1 MDWDPLLY
9 AGMAIPSH
17 AITAL
22 AALVLGGVQLIAPKG
37 TNTHRVIGY
46 GWCALMLYVA
56 VSSFWIQTIGQY
68 RGFSWIH
75 LLSVL
80 TVFSVP
86 LAVVYA
92 RHGAINAHRRVMVML
107 FWLALVVTGLF
118 TLLPGRIMH
127 AVVFG

>member
-1 MDWDPLLY
+1 MP
-9 AGMAIPSH
+9 IPSH
-17 AITAL
+17 AIAAL

-56 VSSFWIQTIGQY
+56 VSSFWIHTIGQY

-92 RHGAINAHRRVMVML
+92 RQGSINAHRRVMVML